1 MSQPATT
8 DFTYD
13 PSTAEFQDRI
23 WDVYRVMRDEHP
35 VYRDPRGAFVAL
47 TRFADVWQAVHD
59 WEGFS
64 SLVAE
69 QQNFLP
75 QLIYMDPPR
84 HSELR
89 SLVSRAFT
97 PKRVTE
103 IEELVRR
110 TARDLIDALAARGE
124 CDLQREYAAVLP
136 SVVIA
141 RMIGVQDEHIASFR
155 SWTDSF
161 LAITGP
167 DDYAEAT
174 TKIYQLFAQLL
185 AERRRSPRDD
195 LMTALVD
202 AEVDGQRLADDELLG
217 FCLLLILAG
226 NETTSSLIGSAAVL
240 LARHPEQR
248 TLLQREPHRWA
259 NAVEETNRLES
270 PTQVL
275 PRTTTRAATFHGVTI
290 PEGSR
295 VMLVWGAAN
304 HDDREFPDPERFDI
318 TRTISR
324 HLGFG
329 HGIHYCLGANLAR
342 LEARVAL
349 EEWSQRFPDYEL
361 AAEPERAVS
370 IWARA
375 FARIPVTVQ

>member
-8 DFTYD
+8 DFVYD
-13 PSTAEFQDRI
+13 PARPDFQERI
-23 WDVYRVMRDEHP
+23 WDVYRQMRDEHP
-35 VYRDPRGAFVAL
+35 VYRDPRGAFLAL
-47 TRFADVWQAVHD
+47 SRFGDVWQAVHD

-64 SLVAE
+64 SHVAE

-84 HSELR
+84 HSQLR

-97 PKRVTE
+97 PKRVVE
-103 IEELVRR
+103 IEELVRH
-110 TARDLIDALAARGE
+110 TARELIAEIGGRGGG
-124 CDLQREYAAVLP
+124 DVQREYAAVLP

-141 RMIGVQDEHIASFR
+141 RMIGVEAEHVDSFR

-161 LAITGP
+161 LEITGP

-174 TKIYQLFAQLL
+174 GKIYGLFAELL
-185 AERRRSPRDD
+185 AERRGAPRDD
-195 LMTALVD
+195 LMTALIE
-202 AEVDGQRLADDELLG
+202 AEVDGQHLSDDELLG

-226 NETTSSLIGSAAVL
+226 NETTSSLIGSATVL
-240 LARHPEQR
+240 LAQHPDQR
-248 TLLQREPHRWA
+248 SLLQAEPERWA
-259 NAVEETNRLES
+259 NAVEETTRIES
-270 PTQVL
+270 PVQAL
-275 PRTTTRAATFHGVTI
+275 PRMTTRPVTFHDVTI

-304 HDDREFPDPERFDI
+304 HDDREFAEPERFDV
-318 TRTISR
+318 TRSISR

-349 EEWSQRFPDYEL
+349 EEWNHRFPAYEL
-361 AAEPERAVS
+361 DGEPERAVS

-375 FARIPVTVQ
+375 FARIPVLVG